1 MEINEEPKSNTVQ
14 LNGYIG
20 KKPVIKTLANGSK
33 MARTTVATNDY
44 YYTVSG
50 KLKKETQWHN
60 VVAWGKN
67 ASQMEHNLD
76 KGSPVSIQGKLKVK
90 TFTDSDGEKYSVTE
104 VEILHY
110 CFTKNKI
117 SA

>member
-1 MEINEEPKSNTVQ
+1 MEMNEQFNNNTVQ

-20 KKPVIKTLANGSK
+20 KKPIIKTLANGSK

-50 KLKKETQWHN
+50 KRKKETQWHN
-60 VVAWGKN
+60 VVAWGEN
-67 ASQMEHNLD
+67 AYTMENNLD
-76 KGSPVSIQGKLKVK
+76 KGSPISIEGKLRVK
-90 TFTDSDGEKYSVTE
+90 TFTDSDGEKYSITE

-110 CFTKNKI
+110 CFGKNKL

>member
-1 MEINEEPKSNTVQ
+1 MEIIEKQKNNTVQ

-20 KKPVIKTLANGSK
+20 KKPIIKTLANGSK
-33 MARTTVATNDY
+33 MARTSVATNDY

-60 VVAWGKN
+60 VIAWGKN
-67 ASQMEHNLD
+67 ASTMENNLD

-90 TFTDSDGEKYSVTE
+90 TFTDADGEKYSITE
-104 VEILHY
+104 VEIITY
-110 CFTKNKI
+110 CYGKNKL